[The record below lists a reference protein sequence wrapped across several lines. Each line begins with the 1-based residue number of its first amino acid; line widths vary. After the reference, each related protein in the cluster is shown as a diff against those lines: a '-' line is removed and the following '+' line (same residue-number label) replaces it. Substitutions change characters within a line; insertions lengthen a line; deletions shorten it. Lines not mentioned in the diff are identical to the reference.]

1 MRVITN
7 VEEKRA
13 IKAIKYLLVL
23 VMNMNE
29 YIYWMT
35 RYMFIIEIYKYKY
48 VLFYM
53 FVGLSI
59 LMNSYELLNYSTNFF
74 VCMSKFACLNLCMYV
89 CLIVSN
95 MYFVL

>member
-1 MRVITN
+1 
-7 VEEKRA
+7 
-13 IKAIKYLLVL
+13 
-23 VMNMNE
+23 
-29 YIYWMT
+29 MT

-48 VLFYM
+48 VLFNM

-89 CLIVSN
+89 CLYVFTNVFCIVSI
-95 MYFVL
+95 F